1 MPNNIADEQ
10 AKTGISKCKVCRH
23 PGAKEIDTMILNG
36 TGYPAIVARM
46 RQVHPGEPALAA
58 PALSRHKTNH
68 LLNNPITREVVGEDG
83 VTTIQ
88 TYVTGQYESQN
99 LVIPPEA
106 IPQIPSLIDSLK
118 VIIAAGLHNVL
129 VNPGIVTPDKLLAA
143 LVELRKAGGGTDDLN
158 TFLGA
163 WDNVGKAKK
172 DMQRKAKTIRTVTVS
187 ETVTADLPS
196 DAIEGEWSATDL
208 DALALPPGPA
218 ETA

>member
-1 MPNNIADEQ
+1 MPNKISEEQ
-10 AKTGISKCKVCRH
+10 AKSGLSKCRVCRH

-58 PALSRHKTNH
+58 PGLSRHKTQH

-88 TYVTGQYESQN
+88 TYVTGQYEAQS
-99 LVIPPEA
+99 LMIPPEA
-106 IPQIPSLIDSLK
+106 IPAIPSLIDSLK
-118 VIIAAGLHNVL
+118 VIIAAGLHNIL
-129 VNPGIVTPDKLLAA
+129 NNPGIVTPDKLIAA
-143 LVELRKAGGGTDDLN
+143 LIELRKAGGGTDDLN

-172 DMQRKAKTIRTVTVS
+172 DMQRKAKTTRTVTVS
-187 ETVTADLPS
+187 ETVTAEVPN
-196 DAIEGEWSATDL
+196 AIEGEWSANDL
-208 DALALPPGPA
+208 DALTLPPGPV